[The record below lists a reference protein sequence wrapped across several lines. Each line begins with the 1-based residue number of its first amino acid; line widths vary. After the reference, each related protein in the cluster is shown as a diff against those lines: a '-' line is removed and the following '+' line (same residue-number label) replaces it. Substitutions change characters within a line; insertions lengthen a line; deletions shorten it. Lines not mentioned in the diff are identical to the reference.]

1 MIAETKSLNEKNIQS
16 IAEQKRQISKERRNL
31 LFRRIWGNKMALIG
45 GIIIFVIA
53 VLAISA
59 PIVTKFTPY
68 DLEAVNRLQPPSLA
82 HWFGTDNF
90 GRDIFSRVIYGA
102 RVSLAVGL
110 SVGIIAGGLGLIIGI
125 YSSYYRVL
133 DHILMRIAD
142 GLMAFPSILLAIAIM
157 AVMGPKP
164 INVVIAIVIVE
175 TPSVARIVRS
185 AALVV
190 KEQTYI
196 EAAKAQGAS
205 SLRIIWSH
213 IAPNVLTPLIVQI
226 TYVFSVAMIIE
237 ASLSFLGAGIPVPEP
252 SWGNILYDGKGVI
265 QIAWWMTVFPG
276 VFLLLAVLGSNL
288 LGDGIRD
295 LIDPHSNKAKK

>member
-1 MIAETKSLNEKNIQS
+1 MISNAI
-16 IAEQKRQISKERRNL
+16 EQNVEGRKREITRERRA
-31 LFRRIWGNKMALIG
+31 LFLRRVWANKMVVIGG
-45 GIIIFVIA
+45 GIIFLITLLALIA
-53 VLAISA
+53 PLLAQ
-59 PIVTKFTPY
+59 FTPY
-68 DLEAVNRLQPPSLA
+68 DLEAVNRLKPPDA
-82 HWFGTDNF
+82 THWFGTDNF
-90 GRDIFSRVIYGA
+90 GRDIFSRVVYGA

-110 SVGIIAGGLGLIIGI
+110 SVAIITGFLGLFIGM

-175 TPSVARIVRS
+175 TPGVARIVRS

-196 EAAKAQGAS
+196 EAARAQGAS
-205 SLRIIWSH
+205 SRKIIWSH

-226 TYVFSVAMIIE
+226 TYVFSVSMIIE
-237 ASLSFLGAGIPVPEP
+237 AALSFLGAGIPAPEP
-252 SWGNILYDGKGVI
+252 SWGNILFDGKSVI
-265 QIAWWMTVFPG
+265 QTAWWMTVFPG
-276 VFLLLAVLGSNL
+276 MFLLLAVLGSNL

-295 LIDPHSNKAKK
+295 LIDPQSNKAKK

>member
-1 MIAETKSLNEKNIQS
+1 MLAETRKVVGTDVIG
-16 IAEQKRQISKERRNL
+16 QKREIAKERRA
-31 LFRRIWGNKMALIG
+31 LFLRRVWANKMVVVG
-45 GIIIFVIA
+45 GVIIFLITL
-53 VLAISA
+53 LALAA
-59 PIVTKFTPY
+59 PLITQFTPY
-68 DLEAVNRLQPPSLA
+68 DLEAVNRLKPPNA
-82 HWFGTDNF
+82 THWFGTDNF
-90 GRDIFSRVIYGA
+90 GRDIFSRVVYGA

-110 SVGIIAGGLGLIIGI
+110 SVAIITGFLGLLIGM
-125 YSSYYRVL
+125 YSSFYRIL

-175 TPSVARIVRS
+175 TPGVARIVRS

-196 EAAKAQGAS
+196 EAARAQGAS
-205 SLRIIWSH
+205 SWKIIWSH

-226 TYVFSVAMIIE
+226 TYVFSVSMIIE
-237 ASLSFLGAGIPVPEP
+237 ASLSFLGTGIPVPEP
-252 SWGNILYDGKGVI
+252 SWGNILYDGKSVI
-265 QIAWWMTVFPG
+265 QTAWWMTVFPG
-276 VFLLLAVLGSNL
+276 MFLLLAVLGSNL

-295 LIDPHSNKAKK
+295 LIDPQSNKAKK

>member
-1 MIAETKSLNEKNIQS
+1 MLTEKIS
-16 IAEQKRQISKERRNL
+16 ADIEQELLEKKRQISKERRK
-31 LFRRIWGNKMALIG
+31 LFVRRIWSNKMALIG
-45 GIIIFVIA
+45 GVIIILITL
-53 VLAISA
+53 LAILA
-59 PIVTKFTPY
+59 PAITKFTPF
-68 DLEAVNRLQPPSLA
+68 DLEAVNRLQPPSMT

-90 GRDIFSRVIYGA
+90 GRDLFSRVVYGA
-102 RVSLAVGL
+102 RVSLAVGAA
-110 SVGIIAGGLGLIIGI
+110 VAVIAGVLGLFIGI
-125 YSSYYRVL
+125 FAAYYKVL

-175 TPSVARIVRS
+175 TPAVARIVRS
-185 AALVV
+185 AALVI

-196 EAAKAQGAS
+196 EAARAQGAS
-205 SLRIIWSH
+205 AWKIIWSH
-213 IAPNVLTPLIVQI
+213 IAPNVLTPLIVQV
-226 TYVFSVAMIIE
+226 TYVFSVSMIIE
-237 ASLSFLGAGIPVPEP
+237 ASLSFLGAGIPAPDP

-265 QIAWWMTVFPG
+265 QTAWWMTVFPG
-276 VFLLLAVLGSNL
+276 IFLLLAVLGTNL

>member
-1 MIAETKSLNEKNIQS
+1 MLAETRKVVGTDVIG
-16 IAEQKRQISKERRNL
+16 QKREIAKERRA
-31 LFRRIWGNKMALIG
+31 LFLRRVWANKMVVVG
-45 GIIIFVIA
+45 GVIIFLITL
-53 VLAISA
+53 LALAA
-59 PIVTKFTPY
+59 PLITQFTPY
-68 DLEAVNRLQPPSLA
+68 DLEAVNRLKPPNA
-82 HWFGTDNF
+82 THWFGTDNF
-90 GRDIFSRVIYGA
+90 GRDIFSRVVYGA

-110 SVGIIAGGLGLIIGI
+110 SVAIITGFLGLLIGM
-125 YSSYYRVL
+125 YSSFYRIL

-175 TPSVARIVRS
+175 TPGVARIVRS

-196 EAAKAQGAS
+196 EAARAQGAS
-205 SLRIIWSH
+205 SWKIIWSH

-226 TYVFSVAMIIE
+226 TYVFSVSMIIE

-252 SWGNILYDGKGVI
+252 SWGNILYDGKSVI
-265 QIAWWMTVFPG
+265 QTAWWMTVFPG
-276 VFLLLAVLGSNL
+276 MFLLLAVLGSNL

-295 LIDPHSNKAKK
+295 LIDPQSNKAKK